1 MKRLALSII
10 IMVFASPFGSSAFAD
25 PFSPDGDYRTPKE
38 QKQEYNHVL
47 AIGIDNPFS
56 KGTNEWSPLFAY
68 YWFGDNFKNPDLYA
82 HVSVTTTRITA
93 IFGAKTDRIYAGI
106 KPIIEHSTYSSWRSY
121 NRGYDDVRR
130 AIGGNNVGVDAFFQY
145 NFLRILSARV
155 FFHPSYHFYHFPM
168 LTENLHKYV
177 NVPKRHW
184 QLKPGI
190 EIILSD
196 LQEKDLNRVR
206 HGYLFRA
213 EYNYA
218 RRVGYGTWYDYD
230 RVFFREKYNN
240 IWLPPIEPHTTQGV
254 WYRSRVKDTH
264 RVYFN
269 AGLYYNFKGD
279 YNLQFDF
286 YGGYFKNVDRNNAE
300 HIGYL
305 QQDHAVMPG
314 YFDTE
319 FYHNLYLIGR
329 LQLGIPIPFWGMRI
343 QPGFNL
349 LYMPKK
355 NEVIGQ
361 REGVIAFGT
370 GALIGYQRLGYRG
383 YPRTLYSSVSCGFS
397 LLVGNLLPLFIDYAY
412 GIDALRTGS
421 SHNVYLNRTTRGSHE
436 LQVLVVAAFD
446 KNE

>member
-1 MKRLALSII
+1 MARLTLSLLTII
-10 IMVFASPFGSSAFAD
+10 FISLLWMPSYAD
-25 PFSPDGDYRTPKE
+25 PFSPDGDYRTPIEKHE
-38 QKQEYNHVL
+38 DYQHVL
-47 AIGIDNPFS
+47 ALGVDNPFS
-56 KGTNEWSPLFAY
+56 DGTNEWSPLFAY
-68 YWFGDNFKNPDLYA
+68 YWFGDNFDNPDLYA
-82 HVSVTTTRITA
+82 HINITTTRMLA
-93 IFGAKTDRIYAGI
+93 IFGVKTDRIYAGV
-106 KPIIEHSTYSSWRSY
+106 KPVFEHSTYSAWRSY

-130 AIGGNNVGVDAFFQY
+130 GIAGNNIGPGAFFQY
-145 NFLRILSARV
+145 NILRILSAKA
-155 FFHPSYHFYHFPM
+155 FFHASYHFYHIPI

-190 EIILSD
+190 ELLLSD
-196 LQEKDLNRVR
+196 LEEKDLNRVR
-206 HGYLFRA
+206 HGYLFRV

-218 RRVGYGTWYDYD
+218 RRIGYGTWYDYD

-240 IWLPPIEPHTTQGV
+240 IWAPPTTSHRTEGV
-254 WYRSRVKDTH
+254 WYRSRVRDTH
-264 RVYFN
+264 RLYFN

-286 YGGYFKNVDRNNAE
+286 YGGYFKNVDRMNAE
-300 HIGYL
+300 HIGYY

-319 FYHNLYLIGR
+319 FYHHLYLIGR
-329 LQLGIPIPFWGMRI
+329 IQFGIPIPFWSMRL

-355 NEVIGQ
+355 NEVIGL
-361 REGVIAFGT
+361 REGVFYFGT
-370 GALIGYQRLGYRG
+370 GAIAGYQRLGYRG
-383 YPRTLYSSVSCGFS
+383 YPRTIYTSVSCGFS
-397 LLVGNLLPLFIDYAY
+397 FLVGNLLPLFIDYAY

-436 LQVLVVAAFD
+436 LSVLVVAAFG